1 MIIDKNLINFTNQI
15 SIALKRLN
23 LLNFFFKNTV
33 LLLTRRTLLS
43 SLWLFLKPAVPLLV
57 YTIVFGTFINI
68 KSEISYPYLI
78 FLLSGFVPWAIFD
91 DCLYWTTRTYE
102 ANKKII
108 KKINIPFLLLP
119 IGSSLA
125 GLLMSLT
132 SLIFLIFATIY
143 YSVTDMLILSINLK
157 NILLILVSI
166 ISSYFFALGLGYIL
180 CIFNARFRDTK
191 FSVKIFLSGLLYITP
206 VMYPLSKIPEKF
218 TNFILIFNPISIPV
232 LNFRC
237 SFVNSVC
244 DASLAITF
252 LNLILSIFILLI
264 GIKFYLNSVKQG
276 IIIK

>member
-1 MIIDKNLINFTNQI
+1 MIIDKNLITFTNQI

-23 LLNFFFKNTV
+23 LVNIFFKNTV

-43 SLWLFLKPAVPLLV
+43 NLWLFLKPAVPLFV
-57 YTIVFGTFINI
+57 YTIVFGIFMNV
-68 KSEISYPYLI
+68 KSDISYPYLI

-125 GLLMSLT
+125 GLLMSFT
-132 SLIFLIFATIY
+132 SIIFLLLATMY
-143 YSVTDMLILSINLK
+143 YHFTDILILNFNIK
-157 NILLILVSI
+157 NILLILISI

-191 FSVKIFLSGLLYITP
+191 FSVKIFLSGLLYMTP

-218 TNFILIFNPISIPV
+218 TNIILFLNPISVPV

-237 SFVNSVC
+237 SFTNSAC
-244 DASLAITF
+244 DTSVTITF
-252 LNLILSIFILLI
+252 LNLIFSITILLI
-264 GIKFYLNSVKQG
+264 GIKFYLNNVKQG